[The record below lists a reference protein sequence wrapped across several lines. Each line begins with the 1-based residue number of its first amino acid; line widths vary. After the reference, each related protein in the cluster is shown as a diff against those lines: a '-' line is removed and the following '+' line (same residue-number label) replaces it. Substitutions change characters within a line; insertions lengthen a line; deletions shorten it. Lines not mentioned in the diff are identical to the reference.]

1 MFRFAYLHHSKN
13 LNKDTRTIVN
23 ERYNGKNF
31 TLLYDPGEEHTRT
44 VLETRRVRLEQDLK
58 EATVLVHV
66 SRRLVERT
74 KVYGAS
80 LLTWF
85 PSVLRHMLQTHMIG
99 QPSTLPKKQTR
110 EDSQG
115 PESEVERERDSVLRV
130 LVMLEVFNQCLE
142 RLYSEDIPT
151 TTPTN
156 SLHPN
161 SVPGLNKN
169 RGKKR
174 HTETLSS
181 ARVQTKAS
189 YRYNEVLRSRFMLEE
204 IERISDSAVDL
215 VKQLEEEIHDLDEY
229 CKRLEIEHTLY
240 SPIFSPSGRDT
251 TDPFSS
257 SSLSTALSTSSS
269 STSTSARPT
278 DRNDAGK
285 RGSYGHSFLDSNTPA
300 LPSLYDTTITNITAA
315 VNENTTNTTNSL
327 DKSDTSSSTVRKP
340 SAGIPGL
347 ELLTAPQ
354 RVRRPQRPDL
364 TWAARVLTP
373 AIYTRSHQ
381 RAHSF
386 PYALGLLARC
396 VISGTMK
403 PRPRLRGRARSLD
416 DTFTP
421 GVAAS
426 LSTVRRG
433 FTL

>member
-1 MFRFAYLHHSKN
+1 
-13 LNKDTRTIVN
+13 
-23 ERYNGKNF
+23 
-31 TLLYDPGEEHTRT
+31 
-44 VLETRRVRLEQDLK
+44 
-58 EATVLVHV
+58 
-66 SRRLVERT
+66 
-74 KVYGAS
+74 
-80 LLTWF
+80 
-85 PSVLRHMLQTHMIG
+85 MLQTHMIG

-151 TTPTN
+151 PTN
-156 SLHPN
+156 SHHPN
-161 SVPGLNKN
+161 SEPSLNKN
-169 RGKKR
+169 RGKKK
-174 HTETLSS
+174 HTEILSS
-181 ARVQTKAS
+181 TRVQTKAS

-257 SSLSTALSTSSS
+257 SSLSAALSSSFSSS
-269 STSTSARPT
+269 SSTSARPT

-285 RGSYGHSFLDSNTPA
+285 RGSYGHSLLDSNTPA
-300 LPSLYDTTITNITAA
+300 LPSLYDTTITNITTTA
-315 VNENTTNTTNSL
+315 NESTTNTINIL

-340 SAGIPGL
+340 SAGMPGL

-373 AIYTRSHQ
+373 AIHTRSHQ

-403 PRPRLRGRARSLD
+403 PRPRLRGRVRSLD

>member
-1 MFRFAYLHHSKN
+1 
-13 LNKDTRTIVN
+13 
-23 ERYNGKNF
+23 
-31 TLLYDPGEEHTRT
+31 
-44 VLETRRVRLEQDLK
+44 
-58 EATVLVHV
+58 
-66 SRRLVERT
+66 
-74 KVYGAS
+74 
-80 LLTWF
+80 
-85 PSVLRHMLQTHMIG
+85 MLQTHMIG

-151 TTPTN
+151 PTN
-156 SLHPN
+156 SHHPN
-161 SVPGLNKN
+161 SEPSLNKN
-169 RGKKR
+169 RGKKK
-174 HTETLSS
+174 HTEILSS
-181 ARVQTKAS
+181 TRVQTKAS

-257 SSLSTALSTSSS
+257 SSLSAALSISSS

-278 DRNDAGK
+278 DAGK

-300 LPSLYDTTITNITAA
+300 LPSLYDTTTNITTA
-315 VNENTTNTTNSL
+315 VNESTTNTTSFT
-327 DKSDTSSSTVRKP
+327 DKSDTGSSTVRTP

-373 AIYTRSHQ
+373 AIHTRSHQ

-403 PRPRLRGRARSLD
+403 PRPRLRGRVRSLD